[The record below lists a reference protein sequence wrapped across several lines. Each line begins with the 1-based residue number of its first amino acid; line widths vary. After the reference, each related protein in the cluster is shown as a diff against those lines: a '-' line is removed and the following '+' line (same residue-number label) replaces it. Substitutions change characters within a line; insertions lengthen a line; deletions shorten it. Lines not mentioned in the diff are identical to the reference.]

1 MSVYLDGTHSAWQ
14 SVGTITQR
22 LLEADVQDAQGF
34 FLNVSNY
41 QPTPKLIDY
50 GTWISDCIAMVTD
63 SSNPD
68 YNNPSACASQ
78 YYPATQT
85 DFSTWD
91 LTTQWYAAEHGRA
104 R

>member
-22 LLEADVQDAQGF
+22 LLAADVQQAQGF

-41 QPTPKLIDY
+41 QPDPNLIDY

-63 SSNPD
+63 PSNAFVQQPGRLRQ
-68 YNNPSACASQ
+68 PVLPGHRRRTSAPGA
-78 YYPATQT
+78 
-85 DFSTWD
+85 
-91 LTTQWYAAEHGRA
+91 
-104 R
+104 

>member
-22 LLEADVQDAQGF
+22 LLEADVQQAQGF

-41 QPTPKLIDY
+41 QPTPNLIDY

-63 SSNPD
+63 SVEPR
-68 YNNPSACASQ
+68 
-78 YYPATQT
+78 
-85 DFSTWD
+85 
-91 LTTQWYAAEHGRA
+91 LTTTRQPAPASTTRPPRRTSAPGT
-104 R
+104 